1 MCANFTYQQQEKLKS
16 RKLIGQLFSHGK
28 SIHIF
33 PVKLIYLE
41 LKEVVDYPVKA
52 GVGASS
58 RNFKKATDRNRIKR
72 LLREAYRG
80 EKITLHNYLQA
91 QNRKVV
97 FFLLFTGKTITDCE
111 LIKAKMPLLMQRLIH
126 ELNENIAMGA

>member
-1 MCANFTYQQQEKLKS
+1 MATDFTYRQQEKLKS

-28 SIHIF
+28 SFHIF

-41 LKEVVDYPVKA
+41 IKEAVDYPVKA

-58 RNFKKATDRNRIKR
+58 RHFKKATDRNRIKR

-80 EKITLHNYLQA
+80 EKKNLRDYLQA
-91 QNRKVV
+91 QNRAVI
-97 FFLLFTGKTITDCE
+97 FFLLFTDKTVPDYG
-111 LIKAKMPLLMQRLIH
+111 LIKAKMPLLLQRLIH
-126 ELNENIAMGA
+126 ELNENIPTVA

>member
-28 SIHIF
+28 SFHIF

-41 LKEVVDYPVKA
+41 INEVVDYPVKT

-91 QNRKVV
+91 ENRKVV
-97 FFLLFTGKTITDCE
+97 FFLLFTGKAVADCE

-126 ELNENIAMGA
+126 ELNENIPAGA